1 MWTFCKG
8 LPKIAAKNKAA
19 LLRLYDD
26 EQFNKICKEYSYVI
40 LTTKVG
46 HRLKHHASLSRL
58 LTKR

>member
-19 LLRLYDD
+19 LIRLYDD
-26 EQFNKICKEYSYVI
+26 EQLNKICKEYSCVF
-40 LTTKVG
+40 LTTKIG
-46 HRLKHHASLSRL
+46 HRYKYHASLSRL